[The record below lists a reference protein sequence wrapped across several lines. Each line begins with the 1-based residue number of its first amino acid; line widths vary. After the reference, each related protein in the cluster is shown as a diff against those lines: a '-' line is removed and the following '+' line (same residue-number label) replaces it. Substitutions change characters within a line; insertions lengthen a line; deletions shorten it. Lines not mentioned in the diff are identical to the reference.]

1 MKKCYFDSNV
11 LVYLKDNNS
20 PHQRA
25 AMKLLA
31 LFTPIE
37 YELYISSLTID
48 EYLHSSLFILRQHK
62 ISRDDQLQLLDTE
75 LKSILQIQQLRIVN
89 PPTNK
94 EINQHVIELMK
105 DFHLNPRDAYH
116 LLTMQENGIEEFATF
131 DKDFKHVFSK
141 KILKHRK

>member
-1 MKKCYFDSNV
+1 MKKCYLDSNV

-25 AMKLLA
+25 ATKLLT
-31 LFTPIE
+31 LFTPFE

-48 EYLHSSLFILRQHK
+48 EFLHSSLFILRQHN
-62 ISRDDQLQLLDTE
+62 IARDDQFQRLDTE
-75 LKSILQIQQLRIVN
+75 LKSIMQIPQLRIVN

-94 EINQHVIELMK
+94 EINRHVIELMR

-116 LLTMQENGIEEFATF
+116 LLTMQENNIEEFATF
-131 DKDFKHVFSK
+131 DTDFKRVFDQ
-141 KILKHRK
+141 KILKHRR